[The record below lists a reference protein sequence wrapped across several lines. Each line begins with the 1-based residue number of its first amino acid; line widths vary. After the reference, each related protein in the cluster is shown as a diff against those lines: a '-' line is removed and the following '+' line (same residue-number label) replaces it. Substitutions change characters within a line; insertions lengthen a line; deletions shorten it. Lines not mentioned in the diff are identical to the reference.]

1 MAHAQ
6 SRNETLMPQQT
17 EKLRDS
23 ARPRL
28 DPDNQEALE
37 AMRQKYDIPVERL
50 MNLVLRATL
59 AAEIEITTKQKPV
72 IEMED
77 GRILQTRQRIA
88 FKL

>member
-1 MAHAQ
+1 
-6 SRNETLMPQQT
+6 MPQQT

-28 DPDNQEALE
+28 DADNQEALE
-37 AMRQKYDIPVERL
+37 AMRQKYDISVERM

-59 AAEIEITTKQKPV
+59 VAEIEITTKQKPV

>member
-1 MAHAQ
+1 
-6 SRNETLMPQQT
+6 MPQQT
-17 EKLRDS
+17 KKLHDS

-28 DPDNQEALE
+28 DADNQEALE
-37 AMRQKYDIPVERL
+37 AMRQKYDISVERM

-59 AAEIEITTKQKPV
+59 VAEIEITTKQKTV